1 MSPHD
6 NGWTRMDP
14 DGPRWT
20 QMDPD
25 EPEWTLDEYFFYLI
39 SRRFSVKWT
48 LLRKKIF
55 FGWNFFFEK
64 NSKFF
69 SKFLGIFFSE
79 EFLQKCSVH
88 AKTPR
93 NRINRILIKG
103 SFGFI
108 RVHRGPSGSIRVH
121 PLSCGVIRYHAGF
134 KRSHAESCGLMRTH
148 ADSCGIMRGDV
159 NH

>member
-1 MSPHD
+1 MSPRD

-14 DGPRWT
+14 CVPRWT

-39 SRRFSVKWT
+39 SRRFSVKWK

-55 FGWNFFFEK
+55 FGWIFFLKKILSFFE
-64 NSKFF
+64 NSQEF
-69 SKFLGIFFSE
+69 FFSE

-121 PLSCGVIRYHAGF
+121 PLSRGLIRYYAGF
-134 KRSHAESCGLMRTH
+134 MRTH
-148 ADSCGIMRGDV
+148 AVSCGAMSTFKFWPL
-159 NH
+159 

>member
-1 MSPHD
+1 MNS
-6 NGWTRMDP
+6 

-25 EPEWTLDEYFFYLI
+25 EPIWT
-39 SRRFSVKWT
+39 RMNPWW
-48 LLRKKIF
+48 IF
-55 FGWNFFFEK
+55 FLFDFSTIQREMNTFEKKNIFRVDFFFEK

-69 SKFLGIFFSE
+69 SE
-79 EFLQKCSVH
+79 YFLQKCSVH

-121 PLSCGVIRYHAGF
+121 PLSCGLIRYHAGF
-134 KRSHAESCGLMRTH
+134 KRIHADSCGLMRYH
-148 ADSCGIMRGDV
+148 AGWCQPLNGDLSKV
-159 NH
+159 IQQKKPP